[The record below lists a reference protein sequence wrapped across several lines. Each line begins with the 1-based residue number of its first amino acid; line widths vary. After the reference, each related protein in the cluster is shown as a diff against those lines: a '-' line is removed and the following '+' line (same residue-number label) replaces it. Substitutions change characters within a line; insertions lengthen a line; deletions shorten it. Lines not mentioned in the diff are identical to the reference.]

1 MMSVTQAVAEVQ
13 PGASK
18 ERMGTSSRKN
28 LIRVALATAFT
39 AFGIAFAAAPAS
51 AEETVWLCKPG
62 QADNPCAGTL
72 AGSSFLPPDDT
83 VEPPL
88 PVRTEPLPFKAATK
102 SPVDCFYLYPTQ
114 SAQPGPNADLVKDQP
129 IRGVAVNQ
137 ARMFSRICDVYAPM
151 YRQYTLSALGGPISD
166 QVRDIAYNSA
176 LDAWNDYMDNYNKG
190 RGVVVIGHSQ
200 GTSHMSRLIAEE
212 VDGDP
217 AVRRKIISAI
227 LPGANVYVP
236 KGELVG
242 GQFQNIPGCEAGD
255 QVGCVIAYS
264 MFKRASNE
272 RPPDNSSFGW
282 VDTGYWINPAPRPDK
297 DIYEVMCV
305 NPGELSG
312 DDGLLSPLANL
323 PAFVGLPEG
332 NAPWQE
338 MPDFYKGECRTET
351 DEVKGNVRW
360 LNIED
365 IRKSGD
371 NRQDITQLVISG
383 GGNLHT
389 ADINLALGNLV
400 EVAASQSRAFV
411 ATERTR
417 AVGKR
422 AGIRRQLKSAQRRAA
437 GLSAKARKAKRS
449 CAKQPRSCR
458 RAAGLRKSAAKANRK
473 VASLKRAERVLTGK
487 INSLVGPPSQTIEPC
502 GTNPSASSVATPS
515 VC

>member
-1 MMSVTQAVAEVQ
+1 
-13 PGASK
+13 
-18 ERMGTSSRKN
+18 MGTSSRKN
-28 LIRVALATAFT
+28 LVRVALATAAA
-39 AFGIAFAAAPAS
+39 AFGLALFAGPAS

-62 QADNPCAGTL
+62 QADNPCTGTL
-72 AGSSFLPPDDT
+72 AGSRFLPPDNT
-83 VEPPL
+83 VDPPI
-88 PVRTEPLPFKAATK
+88 PASTEPLTFEPASN

-114 SAQPGPNADLVKDQP
+114 SPQVGPNADLTKDQP

-151 YRQYTLSALGGPISD
+151 YRQYTLNALGGPVTD
-166 QVRDIAYNSA
+166 EVRDIAYNSA
-176 LDAWNDYMDNYNKG
+176 LSAWNDYMKNHNKG

-200 GTSHMSRLIAEE
+200 GTSHMARLLAEE
-212 VDGDP
+212 VDDNP
-217 AVRRKIISAI
+217 AVRGKIISAI

-242 GQFQNIPGCEAGD
+242 GQFQNIPGCESGD

-272 RPPDNSSFGW
+272 RPSDSSSFGW

-297 DIYEVMCV
+297 DVYEVMCV

-312 DDGLLSPLANL
+312 DGGVLSPLANL

-338 MPDFYKGECRTET
+338 MPDFYKGQCRTET
-351 DEVKGNVRW
+351 DALKGNVRW

-365 IRKSGD
+365 IRKPGD
-371 NRQDITQLVISG
+371 NRQDISQLVISS

-400 EVAASQSRAFV
+400 EVAASQSRSYV

-417 AVGKR
+417 AIGKR
-422 AGIRRQLKSAQRRAA
+422 AGIRRQLKSASRKAVA
-437 GLSAKARKAKRS
+437 LSARVRAAKRS

-458 RAAGLRKSAAKANRK
+458 RAAGLRRSSAKANRK
-473 VASLKRAERVLTGK
+473 VASLKKAERTLTGK

-502 GTNPSASSVATPS
+502 RLDPSVPSVATPS